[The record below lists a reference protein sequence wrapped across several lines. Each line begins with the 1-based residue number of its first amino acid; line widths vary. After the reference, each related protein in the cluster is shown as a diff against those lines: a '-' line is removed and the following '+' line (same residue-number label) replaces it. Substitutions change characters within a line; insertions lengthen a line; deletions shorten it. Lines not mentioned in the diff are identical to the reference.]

1 MTGTAT
7 TTAPDITS
15 LSDWRHNLKESDDTS
30 STPVIAE
37 EGVATSI
44 GLEKLIP
51 HIATYIEQYNY
62 AEAKKNEAIIIKL
75 NMLETKRLRS
85 PLDVII
91 EEDGEGFI
99 ARAVDFSLF
108 GCGDDRI
115 EAIEA
120 LKFEIESLYFDLLE
134 DDNFTE
140 EWLSTKNFLKE
151 LIIDS

>member
-1 MTGTAT
+1 MIGTAT
-7 TTAPDITS
+7 NSATDITF
-15 LSDWRHNLKESDDTS
+15 LSDRKYKHKEADTT

-44 GLEKLIP
+44 ELEKLIP
-51 HIATYIEQYNY
+51 HIATYIEQYNSV
-62 AEAKKNEAIIIKL
+62 ESKKNEATIIKL
-75 NMLETKRLRS
+75 NMLETKRLRN

-91 EEDGEGFI
+91 EEDDEGFI

-115 EAIEA
+115 EAIDA
-120 LKFEIESLYFDLLE
+120 LKFEIESLYFDLIE

-140 EWLSTKNFLKE
+140 EWLSIKNFLKE

>member
-7 TTAPDITS
+7 NSVPDITS
-15 LSDWRHNLKESDDTS
+15 LSDWKYKQKESNTA

-37 EGVATSI
+37 EGVATSVE
-44 GLEKLIP
+44 LEQLIP
-51 HIATYIEQYNY
+51 HLANYIEKYNY

-99 ARAVDFSLF
+99 AIAVDLSLF
-108 GCGDDRI
+108 GYGDDRI
-115 EAIEA
+115 EAIDA
-120 LKFEIESLYFDLLE
+120 LKFEIESLYSDLLE

-140 EWLSTKNFLKE
+140 EWLSTKNFLKA

>member
-7 TTAPDITS
+7 NSATDISS
-15 LSDWRHNLKESDDTS
+15 LSDWKYKHNESDTT

-44 GLEKLIP
+44 ELEKLIP
-51 HIATYIEQYNY
+51 HIATYIEQKNY
-62 AEAKKNEAIIIKL
+62 AESKKNEAIIIKL
-75 NMLETKRLRS
+75 NMLETKRLRN

-91 EEDGEGFI
+91 EEDSEGFI
-99 ARAVDFSLF
+99 ARTVDFSLF

-115 EAIEA
+115 EAIDA
-120 LKFEIESLYFDLLE
+120 LKFEIESLYFDLIE

-140 EWLSTKNFLKE
+140 EWLSIKNFLIE